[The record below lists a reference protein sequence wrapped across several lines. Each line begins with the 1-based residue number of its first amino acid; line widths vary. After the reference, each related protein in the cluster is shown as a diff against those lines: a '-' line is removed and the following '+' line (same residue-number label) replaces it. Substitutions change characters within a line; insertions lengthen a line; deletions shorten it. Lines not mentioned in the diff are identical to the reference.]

1 MAITIKKVETR
12 KELHKFVEFPNQLY
26 KGNQYFVPKIFNDE
40 VDTLDPKKNPAYEFS
55 EAAMYL
61 AYKDGKLAGRVAA
74 IVNNRANEK
83 WGHKE
88 VRFGWIDF
96 IDDREVSKAL
106 MDKVVEFGKERGM
119 TQITGP
125 LGFTDFDPEGMLV
138 EGYDQLCTMALIY
151 NYPYYPQH
159 LEEMG
164 FTKAT
169 DWLEFKIAVP
179 DTVPDRIARISRIV
193 SEKYGFRIRKITRK
207 EIRKERLGH
216 KIFRAINECYGGLF
230 DFTPLTPGLIDKYV
244 DSYIG
249 VLNLDYVSLVVD
261 ENNNLLAVGIT
272 MPSITKALQKC
283 RGKLFPFGWF
293 HVLKSMY
300 VKNEG
305 SVELLLVAVLPEYR
319 NLGLIAM
326 ILNDLIPRYAAN
338 GIKFGES
345 NAELEDN
352 KPMQDV
358 WKLMD
363 IEQHK
368 RRRAYTKSI

>member
-1 MAITIKKVETR
+1 MAIIIKKVETR
-12 KELHKFVEFPNQLY
+12 TDLNKFVEFPNRLY
-26 KGNQYFVPKIFNDE
+26 RGNQYFVPKIFNDE
-40 VDTLDPKKNPAYEFS
+40 VATLDPKKNPAYEFS

-61 AYKDGKLAGRVAA
+61 AYKDGRLAGRVAA

-83 WGHKE
+83 WNHKE

-119 TQITGP
+119 TQVTGP

-151 NYPYYPQH
+151 NYPYYPKH

-179 DTVPDRIARISRIV
+179 DVVPERISRISRIV

-207 EIRKERLGH
+207 EIRQEKLGH
-216 KIFRAINECYGGLF
+216 KIFHAINECYGGLF
-230 DFTPLTPGLIDKYV
+230 DFTPLTPKLIDKYV
-244 DSYIG
+244 DAYLG
-249 VLNLDYVSLVVD
+249 VINLEYVSLVVD
-261 ENNNLLAVGIT
+261 KNNNMLAVGIT

-283 RGKLFPFGWF
+283 RGKLFPFGWY
-293 HVLKSMY
+293 HILKSTFI
-300 VKNEG
+300 KNEG

-326 ILNDLIPRYAAN
+326 LLNDLIPRYVAN

-352 KPMQDV
+352 RQMQDV

-368 RRRAYTKSI
+368 RRRAYTKNI